1 MTNQDLLKT
10 PDELEK
16 ELIKLL
22 EIYNYIYD
30 KPSDISMIRKIYVL
44 YKYNKIDHFCRDS
57 DYLTYLAWYYGAVKS
72 NFILQ
77 HKYYKKAIKRGNV
90 HAMYNL
96 ASNYNVSQKYGKKI
110 KYLKMAIE
118 KNDYE
123 SMNCLGYHYLY
134 IDNDVGLAKKY
145 FNMAIKN
152 NYFNGYLELAYY
164 YYENKFNYE
173 KCKQN
178 IMLFLDSYENEKQ
191 MYLHKFH
198 MKKRDTALITLL
210 SIIFKY
216 EKEDNLDFLIPYCQ
230 KFLKLNNYNTS
241 EAILNIEI
249 YNSKMNL
256 RRQFMI
262 NKERYS
268 IIGDCTICY
277 ENKKLILFDCMGDN
291 HNICHQCYDNPKI
304 LKCPFCLIEKHP
316 LMIKKIHPSELNE
329 EQTHGQTNDGQ
340 TNDGQTHEET
350 EEIEEPEEIYD
361 NIDDESSDEGDDSS
375 DEEDELVIHDS
386 NIVILL
392 HDL

>member
-1 MTNQDLLKT
+1 
-10 PDELEK
+10 
-16 ELIKLL
+16 
-22 EIYNYIYD
+22 
-30 KPSDISMIRKIYVL
+30 
-44 YKYNKIDHFCRDS
+44 
-57 DYLTYLAWYYGAVKS
+57 
-72 NFILQ
+72 
-77 HKYYKKAIKRGNV
+77 
-90 HAMYNL
+90 
-96 ASNYNVSQKYGKKI
+96 
-110 KYLKMAIE
+110 
-118 KNDYE
+118 
-123 SMNCLGYHYLY
+123 
-134 IDNDVGLAKKY
+134 
-145 FNMAIKN
+145 
-152 NYFNGYLELAYY
+152 
-164 YYENKFNYE
+164 
-173 KCKQN
+173 
-178 IMLFLDSYENEKQ
+178 
-191 MYLHKFH
+191 

-262 NKERYS
+262 NKEKYS

-329 EQTHGQTNDGQ
+329 DQTHGQTHN
-340 TNDGQTHEET
+340 GQTHNGQTQEET
-350 EEIEEPEEIYD
+350 EEIEEPEEIYND
-361 NIDDESSDEGDDSS
+361 IGDESSDEGENSS

>member
-1 MTNQDLLKT
+1 MVNQDLLKA

-16 ELIKLL
+16 ELIILL
-22 EIYNYIYD
+22 ERFNYIYD
-30 KPSDISMIRKIYVL
+30 KPSDISMIRKIYAL
-44 YKYNKIDHFCRDS
+44 YKYNKIDHFCKDS
-57 DYLTYLAWYYGAVKS
+57 DYLTYLAWYYGVVKC

-77 HKYYKKAIKRGNV
+77 RKYYKKAIKRGNV

-96 ASNYNVSQKYGKKI
+96 ASNYNVSQKYTKKI
-110 KYLKMAIE
+110 KYLKMAI
-118 KNDYE
+118 KLNDSE

-191 MYLHKFH
+191 IYSSKYL

-216 EKEDNLDFLIPYCQ
+216 EKEDNMDFLIPYCN
-230 KFLKLNNYNTS
+230 KFLKLNNFNTS
-241 EAILNIEI
+241 EALLNIEA

-256 RRQFMI
+256 RKQFI
-262 NKERYS
+262 TNKEKYA
-268 IIGDCTICY
+268 IIGDCVVCY
-277 ENKKLILFDCMGDN
+277 ENKKLLLFDCIG
-291 HNICHQCYDNPKI
+291 HHICYECYYHPSL
-304 LKCPFCLIEKHP
+304 LKCPFCLIAKHP
-316 LMIKKIHPSELNE
+316 LMIKKVHPSELNQ
-329 EQTHGQTNDGQ
+329 EQIESIL
-340 TNDGQTHEET
+340 EET
-350 EEIEEPEEIYD
+350 EQIEEPEEIYYD
-361 NIDDESSDEGDDSS
+361 INGESSDEGEDSS

-392 HDL
+392 PNL

>member
-1 MTNQDLLKT
+1 MVNQDLLKT

-22 EIYNYIYD
+22 EGFNYIYD

-44 YKYNKIDHFCRDS
+44 YKYNKIDYFCKDS

-77 HKYYKKAIKRGNV
+77 RKYYKKAIKRGNV

-96 ASNYNVSQKYGKKI
+96 ASNYNVSQKYNKKI

-118 KNDYE
+118 LNDSE

-164 YYENKFNYE
+164 YYENKFNYK

-178 IMLFLDSYENEKQ
+178 IMLFLDSHENEKQ
-191 MYLHKFH
+191 IYLHKFH

-256 RRQFMI
+256 RKQFI
-262 NKERYS
+262 TNKEKYA
-268 IIGDCTICY
+268 IIGDCVVCY
-277 ENKKLILFDCMGDN
+277 ENKKLILFDCIG
-291 HNICHQCYDNPKI
+291 HYICHKCYDHPFL
-304 LKCPFCLIEKHP
+304 LKCPFCLIAKHP
-316 LMIKKIHPSELNE
+316 LMIKKVHPTELNE
-329 EQTHGQTNDGQ
+329 EQTQQ
-340 TNDGQTHEET
+340 QIEEIET
-350 EEIEEPEEIYD
+350 EEIEAAEEIYD
-361 NIDDESSDEGDDSS
+361 SYDESSDEGENSS

-392 HDL
+392 PNL